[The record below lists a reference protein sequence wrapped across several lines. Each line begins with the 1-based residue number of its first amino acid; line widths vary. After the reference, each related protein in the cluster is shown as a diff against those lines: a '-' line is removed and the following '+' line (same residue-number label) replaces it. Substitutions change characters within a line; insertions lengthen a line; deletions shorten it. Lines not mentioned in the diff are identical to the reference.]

1 MELLIFLTAVLFFT
15 IFSAA
20 ASLPK
25 TWSLSSLLPNDT
37 GPATIS
43 QVPIGAVIDH
53 CIVPGTVALTFD
65 DGPYIYTPQILD
77 TLSQRGARATFFLNG
92 VHMGNI
98 HEYTDVMRRTIAEGH
113 QLASHTW
120 SHPYLSTLDHAGI
133 VSQMTQL
140 EDAFASIVGIIP
152 RYMRMPFLMFNPLA
166 LSVMAELGYHVI
178 GASIDTKDYEHD
190 DAGQIWLSF
199 EKFKAELNA
208 GGTIVL
214 AHDVHYNT
222 VNVLVENMLNEIEAR
237 GLIRK
242 LHPLPLPGF
251 GF

>member
-1 MELLIFLTAVLFFT
+1 MRHSILLRPRSFLSAKRRLKGERDRLLLFLVLVLLVFIYSYILIISSVLVNHQMAAAMEIFPLVLRPPCFLLHSNPNCSFIITSKQPSFSISNYPLFTMELLIFLTAVLFFT

-113 QLASHTW
+113 QLASHT
-120 SHPYLSTLDHAGI
+120 YFLLSILCPI
-133 VSQMTQL
+133 Y
-140 EDAFASIVGIIP
+140 IP
-152 RYMRMPFLMFNPLA
+152 N
-166 LSVMAELGYHVI
+166 
-178 GASIDTKDYEHD
+178 
-190 DAGQIWLSF
+190 
-199 EKFKAELNA
+199 
-208 GGTIVL
+208 
-214 AHDVHYNT
+214 
-222 VNVLVENMLNEIEAR
+222 
-237 GLIRK
+237 
-242 LHPLPLPGF
+242 
-251 GF
+251 